1 MAQGGGP
8 RAGDEEA
15 EEELQVL
22 DALDGINGLRRAHMA
37 AVVNKRAKY
46 SPEALLDQ
54 VMLGTLLRN
63 RGQLRAVVQLSQ
75 RVGMPTVSRNMI
87 EASATAVQSA
97 VQLLSK
103 AGMSRGQRIVDSAY
117 MLWWRDDVQ
126 RRGPRYYIGMV
137 DSSTQGYAGVD
148 WQNSQM
154 HYVVQADAINVHE
167 AWRCLVG
174 LVGRQ
179 RAAWADAIRT
189 HGAQP
194 GDSSVVCPVTE
205 EEILLGACR
214 LEVANCVRAR
224 IHEHTMPPVG
234 LGRRATATEYK
245 VRAWLHA
252 LSLEHGSDE
261 AMAGA
266 LGSFVSLTTDLG
278 AESGIADY
286 ECLRWR
292 DFLGPWQDEVRL
304 EADEAPRGS
313 APLCR
318 GAQPEAV
325 LPNGCVCPG
334 VLHIIDNAFLDMD
347 TQLPGWRGWYDGL
360 TAILK
365 VLSSDPLRQSFVHH
379 CVCSG
384 RRPDLEPKFQRT
396 LPNLAHWRWGTLAKV
411 LTDLLPLEGAFSCDL
426 VHEGVPVR
434 RSARPRQA
442 STAGGRGV
450 GPTSA
455 GARRPD
461 HGGGA

>member
-1 MAQGGGP
+1 M
-8 RAGDEEA
+8 
-15 EEELQVL
+15 
-22 DALDGINGLRRAHMA
+22 
-37 AVVNKRAKY
+37 
-46 SPEALLDQ
+46 
-54 VMLGTLLRN
+54 
-63 RGQLRAVVQLSQ
+63 
-75 RVGMPTVSRNMI
+75 
-87 EASATAVQSA
+87 
-97 VQLLSK
+97 
-103 AGMSRGQRIVDSAY
+103 
-117 MLWWRDDVQ
+117 
-126 RRGPRYYIGMV
+126 
-137 DSSTQGYAGVD
+137 
-148 WQNSQM
+148 
-154 HYVVQADAINVHE
+154 
-167 AWRCLVG
+167 
-174 LVGRQ
+174 
-179 RAAWADAIRT
+179 
-189 HGAQP
+189 
-194 GDSSVVCPVTE
+194 TE
-205 EEILLGACR
+205 KEILLGECR

-318 GAQPEAV
+318 GAQPEAL

-411 LTDLLPLEGAFSCDL
+411 LTDLLPLEGPFRATWSTKAF
-426 VHEGVPVR
+426 
-434 RSARPRQA
+434 QF
-442 STAGGRGV
+442 
-450 GPTSA
+450 
-455 GARRPD
+455 GARPD
-461 HGGGA
+461 HDKQARPGGEELGQPAPVRGDRITEVAHDRAWWCYGDMLLALHSIGEEMKAWMEGCGCCPRGDELHRWRRILAVRAV

>member
-22 DALDGINGLRRAHMA
+22 DALDGINGLRRAPMA
-37 AVVNKRAKY
+37 AVVHKRAKY

-148 WQNSQM
+148 WHNSHM
-154 HYVVQADAINVHE
+154 HYVVQVGAINVHE

-194 GDSSVVCPVTE
+194 GDSSV
-205 EEILLGACR
+205 
-214 LEVANCVRAR
+214 
-224 IHEHTMPPVG
+224 
-234 LGRRATATEYK
+234 
-245 VRAWLHA
+245 
-252 LSLEHGSDE
+252 
-261 AMAGA
+261 
-266 LGSFVSLTTDLG
+266 FV
-278 AESGIADY
+278 
-286 ECLRWR
+286 
-292 DFLGPWQDEVRL
+292 P
-304 EADEAPRGS
+304 
-313 APLCR
+313 
-318 GAQPEAV
+318 
-325 LPNGCVCPG
+325 
-334 VLHIIDNAFLDMD
+334 
-347 TQLPGWRGWYDGL
+347 
-360 TAILK
+360 
-365 VLSSDPLRQSFVHH
+365 
-379 CVCSG
+379 
-384 RRPDLEPKFQRT
+384 
-396 LPNLAHWRWGTLAKV
+396 
-411 LTDLLPLEGAFSCDL
+411 
-426 VHEGVPVR
+426 
-434 RSARPRQA
+434 
-442 STAGGRGV
+442 
-450 GPTSA
+450 
-455 GARRPD
+455 
-461 HGGGA
+461 